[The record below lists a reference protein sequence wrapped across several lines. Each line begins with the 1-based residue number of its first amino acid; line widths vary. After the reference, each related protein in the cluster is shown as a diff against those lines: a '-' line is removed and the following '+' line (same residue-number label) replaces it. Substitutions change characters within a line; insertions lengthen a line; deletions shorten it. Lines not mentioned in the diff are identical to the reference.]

1 MYVFLNKIGLAQRF
15 SALASPALP
24 SLHPLLH
31 HCQIHSFYMLDV
43 VWLVARAHRAGY
55 LFVIG
60 RDVEELFQ
68 SLQEL

>member
-1 MYVFLNKIGLAQRF
+1 
-15 SALASPALP
+15 
-24 SLHPLLH
+24 
-31 HCQIHSFYMLDV
+31 MLDV